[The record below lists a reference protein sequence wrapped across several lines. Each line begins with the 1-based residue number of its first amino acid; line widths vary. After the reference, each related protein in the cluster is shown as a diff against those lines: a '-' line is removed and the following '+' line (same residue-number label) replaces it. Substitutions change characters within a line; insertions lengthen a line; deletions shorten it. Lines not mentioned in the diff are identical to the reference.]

1 MLDLWPSLIVPN
13 PMGGHLNVTD
23 IGTLAFFFFSLR
35 CELHQ
40 FLGIWKKKREFTGNS
55 KQMKQASNL
64 TDIRDSGSLERQPE
78 KVHRLHL
85 ICFVISEWEEHGVE
99 G

>member
-1 MLDLWPSLIVPN
+1 
-13 PMGGHLNVTD
+13 
-23 IGTLAFFFFSLR
+23 
-35 CELHQ
+35 
-40 FLGIWKKKREFTGNS
+40 
-55 KQMKQASNL
+55 MKQASNL

>member
-1 MLDLWPSLIVPN
+1 MN
-13 PMGGHLNVTD
+13 FTN
-23 IGTLAFFFFSLR
+23 
-35 CELHQ
+35 
-40 FLGIWKKKREFTGNS
+40 FLEFGKKKREFTGNS